1 MVPVP
6 ADPFALPYTEKSDP
20 LRGPIFIPLD
30 TEKLMENR
38 SHLFEGTFF
47 LKYICRKL
55 LTVNINFQ
63 LFPKNRGSSDCF
75 CCRIT

>member
-38 SHLFEGTFF
+38 SHLFEGIL
-47 LKYICRKL
+47 LKKSAIC
-55 LTVNINFQ
+55 
-63 LFPKNRGSSDCF
+63 
-75 CCRIT
+75 